1 MSSLSRSSAGEAL
14 LLLLPLLLLLL
25 AMETAIGDEVAR
37 SEESAEILE
46 DDDFLV
52 RGDAVTPATATTGS

>member
-1 MSSLSRSSAGEAL
+1 MSSLSQCSAGGAL
-14 LLLLPLLLLLL
+14 LLLLLLL

-37 SEESAEILE
+37 SEESAELLE

-52 RGDAVTPATATTGS
+52 RGDAITPASVTTGS